1 MTTAASKTS
10 AAKEASTKKAPKA
23 SKEAVSLKLDVF
35 SLDKKKV
42 GDIELSADVFGA
54 EVNDALHYEMVK
66 SQLASRRRG
75 THDTKTKAE
84 VRGGGK
90 KPWKQKH
97 TGRARTGSTR
107 NPHWVGGG
115 VAFGPHPRDYS
126 YRLPRKVRRG
136 ALRSAL
142 SLKAK
147 EHAIFV
153 IDNFDLKE
161 IKTKRVAEILAAFG
175 AESALIIDDT
185 NEKLM
190 RSTRNLVKAKYLPEG
205 GINVYDLL
213 RYTHLFLTKGAVEK
227 LQGALAHD

>member
-1 MTTAASKTS
+1 M
-10 AAKEASTKKAPKA
+10 AKI
-23 SKEAVSLKLDVF
+23 DVF
-35 SLDKKKV
+35 DIQKKKV
-42 GDIELSADVFGA
+42 GDIELADTVFGVTVNESLFY
-54 EVNDALHYEMVK
+54 EVIK

-115 VAFGPHPRDYS
+115 VAFGPKPRDYS
-126 YRLPRKVRRG
+126 YDVPKKVRRG

-142 SLKAK
+142 SKKLA
-147 EHAIFV
+147 ESTLTIL
-153 IDNFDLKE
+153 DNFKLSE
-161 IKTKRVAEILAAFG
+161 VKTKQVAQFLEKFG
-175 AESALIIDDT
+175 TESALIIDES
-185 NEKLM
+185 NEALM
-190 RSTRNLVKAKYLPEG
+190 KSTRNLVKAKFLAREG
-205 GINVYDLL
+205 VNVYDLL
-213 RYTHLFLTKGAVEK
+213 NYKHVFLTRSAVEK

>member
-1 MTTAASKTS
+1 MK
-10 AAKEASTKKAPKA
+10 
-23 SKEAVSLKLDVF
+23 VDIF
-35 SLDKKKV
+35 SIDNKKV
-42 GDIELSADVFGA
+42 GSLDLSEDVFGVKVNEA
-54 EVNDALHYEMVK
+54 LFYEVVK

-75 THDTKTKAE
+75 THSTKTKAE

-107 NPHWVGGG
+107 NPNWVGGG

-126 YRLPRKVRRG
+126 YKVPRKVRRG

-147 EHAIFV
+147 EKSLFILDTFEL
-153 IDNFDLKE
+153 DE
-161 IKTKRVAEILAAFG
+161 IKTKKVAAMLAAFG
-175 AESALIIDDT
+175 TESALIVDGV

-190 RSTRNLVKAKYLPEG
+190 RSTRNLVKAKYLPET

-213 RYTHLFLTKGAVEK
+213 RYKNLFLTRASVEK
-227 LQGALAHD
+227 LTGNLAHD

>member
-1 MTTAASKTS
+1 MK
-10 AAKEASTKKAPKA
+10 
-23 SKEAVSLKLDVF
+23 VDLF
-35 SLDKKKV
+35 SINKKKV
-42 GDIELSADVFGA
+42 GSLDLSDDVFGVK
-54 EVNDALHYEMVK
+54 VNDALFYEVVK

-75 THDTKTKAE
+75 THSTKTKAE

-126 YRLPRKVRRG
+126 YKVPRKVRRG

-142 SLKAK
+142 SLRAK
-147 EHAIFV
+147 ENTLFILDGFELDA
-153 IDNFDLKE
+153 
-161 IKTKRVAEILAAFG
+161 IKTKKVAAVLAAFG
-175 AESALIIDDT
+175 TESALIVDSGADGKV
-185 NEKLM
+185 NENLM

-205 GINVYDLL
+205 GINVYDVL
-213 RYTHLFLTKGAVEK
+213 RYKNLFLTRAAVEK
-227 LQGALAHD
+227 LTGNLAHD